1 MRPSTIILSLATLA
15 IGASAHLNNDHK
27 RMHTKMV
34 KKANGVAAAIQHE
47 HLNDTEEHVELGKR
61 GSYSGRATYYAT
73 GVG

>member
-15 IGASAHLNNDHK
+15 IGTSAHLNNHHK

-34 KKANGVAAAIQHE
+34 KKANAVAAAIQHE

-61 GSYSGRATYYAT
+61 ASYNGRATYYAT